1 MTTSQRLY
9 YLKVSGCLW
18 FIFINH
24 PISVD
29 NNIDYRFFFF
39 SLKCV
44 KEDSPVRLSIN
55 TLWEYSSG
63 TLGVW
68 QGQALEK
75 A

>member
-1 MTTSQRLY
+1 MY
-9 YLKVSGCLW
+9 PKDCYPKVSGGLC
-18 FIFINH
+18 FIFVIH

-29 NNIDYRFFFF
+29 NNINYRFFFP
-39 SLKCV
+39 LKCV
-44 KEDSPVRLSIN
+44 KEESPVRLSIN